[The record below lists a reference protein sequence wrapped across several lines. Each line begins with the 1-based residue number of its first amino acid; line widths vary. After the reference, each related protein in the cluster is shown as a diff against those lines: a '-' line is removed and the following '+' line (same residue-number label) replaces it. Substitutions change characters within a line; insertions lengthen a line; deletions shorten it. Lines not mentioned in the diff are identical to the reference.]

1 VTDASFFAARTLAFF
16 IISLSKERVIFCFI
30 VILLYKNVTR
40 NLRVTQFNL
49 ESQPFDFPTK
59 NAGFGFGLSSGRRL
73 RVDPERRFFT
83 PPSKVELGATEW
95 AKFQCFRSE
104 LIGLVLHCDP
114 ALPMPNPNSFSFS
127 EAILIGFYLLLWY
140 VLGMIRF
147 KKIPEDI
154 HQKIDLLTDLFM
166 GDSNIIFA
174 YLFGGLVRDK
184 RKPLSDV
191 DLGIYVK
198 NIKGLNYLTLFSK
211 ISQILCTDEID
222 LVVLNSAPISLAG
235 RSLQKRKILIDKDPF
250 LRHKYESRILR
261 EFFDFTIKEKEIL
274 HRRYGIG

>member
-1 VTDASFFAARTLAFF
+1 
-16 IISLSKERVIFCFI
+16 
-30 VILLYKNVTR
+30 
-40 NLRVTQFNL
+40 
-49 ESQPFDFPTK
+49 
-59 NAGFGFGLSSGRRL
+59 
-73 RVDPERRFFT
+73 
-83 PPSKVELGATEW
+83 
-95 AKFQCFRSE
+95 
-104 LIGLVLHCDP
+104 
-114 ALPMPNPNSFSFS
+114 
-127 EAILIGFYLLLWY
+127 
-140 VLGMIRF
+140 MIRF

-166 GDSNIIFA
+166 EDSNIIFA
-174 YLFGGLVRDK
+174 YLFGGLVRDQ

-198 NIKGLNYLTLFSK
+198 NIKGLNYLLLFSK

-222 LVVLNSAPISLAG
+222 LVVLNSAPISFAG